1 MAEFFLSSGSTALP
15 ADAVITNLTIPL
27 SPENGREV
35 IKAYKQAK
43 RRRGDFAIVSA
54 SLRVILDDAGLVK
67 DISLAYG
74 GSVAN
79 PNPT

>member
-1 MAEFFLSSGSTALP
+1 MTEFFLGSGSTALP
-15 ADAVITNLTIPL
+15 ADAVITHFTIPL
-27 SPENGREV
+27 GTENGREV

-54 SLRVILDDAGLVK
+54 SLRVILDDADLVK

-74 GSVAN
+74 G
-79 PNPT
+79 